1 MPSEPLSYWI
11 SFLVSQYIQRPFV
24 YIWKYRDMNFFQSAQ
39 PSVLDRVWLT
49 IRYPYDVF
57 RNPLDA
63 LLSIPALSFLLIP
76 TFSSYSTSL
85 NLLFFYVTWSTLI
98 LSNSPLKVEVL
109 GTLSIRVLFYL
120 LPALGFLAFDG
131 AAPNLAVKV
140 KEQGETALPM
150 GDEQGGPKGRWWKVA
165 LVSTANV
172 LLGVAIQSGVELF
185 FTKVLHIR
193 SALRISTSLPMPW
206 AIAIDLIRGLFL
218 REILSY
224 ALHRYALHHPDSP
237 LTDYHMNWQ
246 HTISAPYSFVANYD
260 HPLAYIVHV
269 FLPTYLPALLFRF
282 HLLTYHMY
290 LAIVSLEET
299 FAYSGYNIL
308 PSGLI
313 LGGIARRQE
322 RHLMGE
328 GKGNYGCFGIVDFV
342 AGTTLGEDVVDDIRE
357 EAENTHVQERVKGRA
372 KKVGRK
378 PKSRSRS

>member
-1 MPSEPLSYWI
+1 MN
-11 SFLVSQYIQRPFV
+11 PFQPV
-24 YIWKYRDMNFFQSAQ
+24 Q

-49 IRYPYDVF
+49 IRYPYDVVS
-57 RNPLDA
+57 NPVNT
-63 LLSIPALSFLLIP
+63 LLSSPALSFLLIP

-109 GTLSIRVLFYL
+109 GTLAIRILFYL

-131 AAPNLAVKV
+131 AASDLAVKI
-140 KEQGETALPM
+140 KEHGETALPM
-150 GDEQGGPKGRWWKVA
+150 GKEQGGSKGRWWKVA

-172 LLGVAIQSGVELF
+172 LLGVFIQSSVELV
-185 FTKVLHIR
+185 FTKVLRIR
-193 SALRISTSLPMPW
+193 SALKISTSLPMPW

-224 ALHRYALHHPDSP
+224 VLHRYALHHLDSP
-237 LTDYHMNWQ
+237 ITAFHMTWQ

-260 HPLAYIVHV
+260 HPLAYVIRV

-282 HLLTYHMY
+282 HLLTYHIY
-290 LAIVSLEET
+290 LAFVSLEET
-299 FAYSGYNIL
+299 FAYSGYNAL

-313 LGGIARRQE
+313 LGGVARRQE

-328 GKGNYGCFGIVDFV
+328 GKGNYSCLGIVDFV
-342 AGTTLGEDVVDDIRE
+342 AGTSLGEDIVDHVRE
-357 EAENTHVQERVKGRA
+357 EAEDNNVQERVKGRA

>member
-1 MPSEPLSYWI
+1 
-11 SFLVSQYIQRPFV
+11 
-24 YIWKYRDMNFFQSAQ
+24 MNLFQSVQ
-39 PSVLDRVWLT
+39 PSILDRIWLT
-49 IRYPYDVF
+49 IRYPYDVV
-57 RNPLDA
+57 RNPVNT
-63 LLSIPALSFLLIP
+63 LLSSPVLSFLLIP

-98 LSNSPLKVEVL
+98 LSNEPLKVELL
-109 GTLSIRVLFYL
+109 GTLAVRILFYL

-131 AAPNLAVKV
+131 AASNLAVKI
-140 KEQGETALPM
+140 KEHGETALPM
-150 GDEQGGPKGRWWKVA
+150 SEEQGRSKGRWWRIA

-172 LLGVAIQSGVELF
+172 LLGLLIQSSVELV

-193 SALRISTSLPMPW
+193 SALKISTSLPMPW

-224 ALHRYALHHPDSP
+224 VLHRYALHHPDSP
-237 LTDYHMNWQ
+237 ITDYHMTWQ
-246 HTISAPYSFVANYD
+246 HTISTPYSFVANYD
-260 HPLAYIVHV
+260 HPLAYIIRV

-290 LAIVSLEET
+290 LALVSLEET
-299 FAYSGYNIL
+299 FAYSGYNVL

-328 GKGNYGCFGIVDFV
+328 GKGNYSCLGIVDFV
-342 AGTTLGEDVVDDIRE
+342 AGTSLGEDVVDDVQE
-357 EAENTHVQERVKGRA
+357 EAENNQVQDRVKGRA

>member
-1 MPSEPLSYWI
+1 
-11 SFLVSQYIQRPFV
+11 
-24 YIWKYRDMNFFQSAQ
+24 MNLFQSAQ
-39 PSVLDRVWLT
+39 PSLFDRAWLA
-49 IRYPYDVF
+49 IRYPYHLVS
-57 RNPLDA
+57 NPLDA

-109 GTLSIRVLFYL
+109 GTLGIRVLFYL

-131 AAPNLAVKV
+131 ATPNLAAKM
-140 KEQGETALPM
+140 KEHGKIALPM
-150 GDEQGGPKGRWWKVA
+150 GEEQGGRKGRWWKIA
-165 LVSTANV
+165 LVSTGNV
-172 LLGVAIQSGVELF
+172 FLGVALQSGVELV
-185 FTKVLHIR
+185 FTQLLHVR
-193 SALRISTSLPMPW
+193 SALKISTSLPMPW
-206 AIAIDLIRGLFL
+206 GIAIDLIRGLFL

-224 ALHRYALHHPDSP
+224 ILHRYVLHHPDSP
-237 LTDYHMNWQ
+237 LTDYHMSWQ
-246 HTISAPYSFVANYD
+246 HTISAPYAFVAHYD

-282 HLLTYHMY
+282 HLLTYHIY

-299 FAYSGYNIL
+299 FAYSGYNVL

-313 LGGIARRQE
+313 LAGIARRQE

-328 GKGNYGCFGIVDFV
+328 GKGNYSCFGIVDFV
-342 AGTTLGEDVVDDIRE
+342 AGTSLGEDLLEDITE
-357 EAENTHVQERVKGRA
+357 EAENNHGQERLKGRA
-372 KKVGRK
+372 KRGGRK

>member
-1 MPSEPLSYWI
+1 
-11 SFLVSQYIQRPFV
+11 
-24 YIWKYRDMNFFQSAQ
+24 MNLFQSAQ
-39 PSVLDRVWLT
+39 PSLLDRLWLT
-49 IRYPYDVF
+49 IRYPYDVI

-63 LLSIPALSFLLIP
+63 LLSVPALSFLLVP

-109 GTLSIRVLFYL
+109 GTLGIRLLFYL
-120 LPALGFLAFDG
+120 VPAFAFLAFD
-131 AAPNLAVKV
+131 AAVPKLAVKI
-140 KEQGETALPM
+140 KEHGETALPM
-150 GDEQGGPKGRWWKVA
+150 GEEHGGVGGRWWKVA

-172 LLGVAIQSGVELF
+172 LLGVAMQISVELA
-185 FTKVLHIR
+185 FTKILHIR
-193 SALRISTSLPMPW
+193 SALKISTSLPLPW
-206 AIAIDLIRGLFL
+206 SIAVDLIRGLFL

-224 ALHRYALHHPDSP
+224 FLHRYLLHHSDSP
-237 LTDYHMNWQ
+237 LTEYHMRWQ
-246 HTISAPYSFVANYD
+246 HAIAAPYSFVANYD
-260 HPLAYIVHV
+260 HPLAYAVRV

-299 FAYSGYNIL
+299 FAYSGYDVL

-328 GKGNYGCFGIVDFV
+328 GKGNYSCLGVCDFV
-342 AGTTLGEDVVDDIRE
+342 AGTSLGEDVVDDVRE
-357 EAENTHVQERVKGRA
+357 EAENHNVQDKVKGRA

>member
-1 MPSEPLSYWI
+1 
-11 SFLVSQYIQRPFV
+11 
-24 YIWKYRDMNFFQSAQ
+24 MNIFQSAQ
-39 PSVLDRVWLT
+39 PSLLDRAWLT
-49 IRYPYDVF
+49 IRYPYDLV

-109 GTLSIRVLFYL
+109 ATLGIRVLFYL
-120 LPALGFLAFDG
+120 LPATTFLAFDSATPNV
-131 AAPNLAVKV
+131 AAKA
-140 KEQGETALPM
+140 KEHGEAALPM
-150 GDEQGGPKGRWWKVA
+150 GEEQGGPKGRWWRIA
-165 LVSTANV
+165 LVSTGNV
-172 LLGVAIQSGVELF
+172 LLGVALQTCAELA
-185 FTKVLHIR
+185 FTKLLHIR
-193 SALRISTSLPMPW
+193 SALKISTSLPMPW

-224 ALHRYALHHPDSP
+224 ILHRYALHHPDSP
-237 LTDYHMNWQ
+237 LTEYHATWQ
-246 HTISAPYSFVANYD
+246 HSITAPFAFVANYD
-260 HPLAYIVHV
+260 HPLAYIMHV
-269 FLPTYLPALLFRF
+269 FLPTYLPAVLFRF
-282 HLLTYHMY
+282 HLLTYHIY

-299 FAYSGYNIL
+299 FACSGYNVL

-328 GKGNYGCFGIVDFV
+328 GKGNYSCLGIVDFV
-342 AGTTLGEDVVDDIRE
+342 AGTSLGEDVVENITE
-357 EAENTHVQERVKGRA
+357 EPENNHVQERLKGRA
-372 KKVGRK
+372 KRGGRK